1 MSNLYTRPE
10 MGLMEMSTGPS
21 VVDTSGYGGVYNT
34 ASGSQGL
41 MGMLNDGWNK
51 VDFGS
56 AKTWGNMG
64 QLMGGVGALGNM
76 ALGFKSLGLMEDQ
89 LGLQQSQW
97 NESLAELNTMR
108 GVRSKTNAAY
118 A

>member
-1 MSNLYTRPE
+1 
-10 MGLMEMSTGPS
+10 MEMSTGPS

-34 ASGSQGL
+34 PSGSQGL

-51 VDFGS
+51 LDFGS
-56 AKTWGNMG
+56 SGTWGNMG
-64 QLMGGVGALGNM
+64 QLMGGVGAIGNM

-89 LGLQQSQW
+89 LKLQQSQW
-97 NESLAELNTMR
+97 NENLAELNTMR